1 MPQVIFS
8 KPKAAGM
15 TDARLKGKLQE
26 IRDRFKFA
34 PDGVLTA
41 SQVLDLGWRK
51 SQASPEYHDVITEL
65 IRGREIELVGRNPTR
80 YRWMGYGEG

>member
-8 KPKAAGM
+8 EPKAAGM

-26 IRDRFKFA
+26 IRALFKFA

-65 IRGREIELVGRNPTR
+65 IRGREIEQVGRNPTR